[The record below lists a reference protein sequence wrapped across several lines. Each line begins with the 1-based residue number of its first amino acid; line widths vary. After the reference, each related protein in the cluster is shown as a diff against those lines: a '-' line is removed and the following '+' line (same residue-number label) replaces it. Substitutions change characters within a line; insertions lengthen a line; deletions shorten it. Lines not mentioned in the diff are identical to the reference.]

1 MVLMRGAQLEQANRD
16 WPQERFS
23 EESLQWNHSVIRKES
38 SNKSA
43 LAGKQIPSPA
53 LAAQIQIKYNK
64 YCAKHIQGISCEIA
78 CIGVLGLNSTGHA
91 SRIGL

>member
-1 MVLMRGAQLEQANRD
+1 MRGAQLEQANRD

-38 SNKSA
+38 SNTSA

-64 YCAKHIQGISCEIA
+64 YCAKLTWGICWGIA
-78 CIGVLGLNSTGHA
+78 CIWVLSFETTGNA
-91 SRIGL
+91 NRIDQ